1 MAEDKDIHE
10 KGQEFL
16 HALRPKPAPPASRQ
30 KKEDMTAQAPDD
42 CNNDAQADG
51 FSEDEYRFLKT
62 YVLDKSNSA
71 SPYPTRQVLITSE
84 LHEKLQRFV
93 KTASNQ
99 RGALSNFLNNVL
111 TNFLKE
117 NDGVLQ
123 SIFAKC
129 NNKKL

>member
-42 CNNDAQADG
+42 RSDDAQADG
-51 FSEDEYRFLKT
+51 FSEDEYKFLKT

-111 TNFLKE
+111 TNFLKD
-117 NDGVLQ
+117 NDEVLQ

>member
-30 KKEDMTAQAPDD
+30 KKEDMTAQSPDD
-42 CNNDAQADG
+42 RNDDTQADG

-111 TNFLKE
+111 TNFLKD

>member
-16 HALRPKPAPPASRQ
+16 HALRPKPAPPAPRQ
-30 KKEDMTAQAPDD
+30 KKEDMTAQTPDERED
-42 CNNDAQADG
+42 NAQADG

-111 TNFLKE
+111 TNFLKD
-117 NDGVLQ
+117 NDEVLQ

>member
-42 CNNDAQADG
+42 RNDDAQADR
-51 FSEDEYRFLKT
+51 FSEDEYRFLRT

-111 TNFLKE
+111 TNFLKD